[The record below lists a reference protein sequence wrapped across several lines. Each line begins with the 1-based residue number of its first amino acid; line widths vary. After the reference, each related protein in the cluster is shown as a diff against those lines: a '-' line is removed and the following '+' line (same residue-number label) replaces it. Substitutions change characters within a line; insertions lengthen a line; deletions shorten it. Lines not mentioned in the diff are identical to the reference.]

1 MARLIAGRR
10 SARSRPNLALAA
22 VVVVLLG
29 AVRSFVPAPLEDEVH
44 ISRREA
50 LSAALFGA
58 TVAAAPE
65 LCRASPL
72 WRALPE
78 DDTDQ
83 PKHLYPAR
91 FTAYLTRFLLNF
103 DPDFQAMWKDKGEPS
118 PLEQLESKEFRRDA
132 RFARFARTVEL
143 ALSSYAP
150 PSGGSHKLLEVLLKD
165 YGGSTEAKRQICIL
179 FSLLQEP
186 EDQPVK
192 PLRQLLRTVENA
204 SIAKV
209 EVVDRG
215 AFSIDVAGNAPPQLS
230 LTLPVPPGRDGRR
243 ATAVCRLRRA
253 NSTTFVVEAATLGDA
268 GSGYAADMDLTPQVD
283 LPADAQ
289 MLRAPKFTVR
299 VTSPFRALPKD
310 RRAELADSLKSKLTN
325 LLPSFLLPAY
335 SEKLG
340 RLVPDQSLP
349 LTPDPTPLEEVR
361 RLDEVFGG
369 DRQLDRFRADF
380 VFAEFDP
387 MYGPVGLS
395 PLERERRLYAEDFLR
410 LMVAGST
417 AALVRTLLFLPIQ
430 NVKVRMQ
437 TNPQLGGGSLGAALQ
452 EIATTEP
459 PIAFFKA
466 VDVAA
471 IYAIV
476 FGFFSFGVK
485 EFLTREL
492 VIQFPGLNELVA
504 IIFASIVSVFVTM
517 AAGTPWEVLTTK
529 VMAGE
534 GSGESGGRF
543 WGLSLLR
550 DQLQADPKK
559 AAVELY
565 EEYWLLSGKELA
577 FVVTKFLV
585 FDSLREA
592 ILFVVP
598 AFAEAQ
604 SLLVACGCGAVAGA
618 LGAITSHPIDTLFA
632 LRTTGGAKDEIPSLD
647 RLFRGVGARV
657 LIYSPGI
664 ALTFLV
670 YDAAKTWFG
679 VGGGA
684 VMQTLDLL
692 NPSP

>member
-1 MARLIAGRR
+1 MP
-10 SARSRPNLALAA
+10 SCLA
-22 VVVVLLG
+22 
-29 AVRSFVPAPLEDEVH
+29 
-44 ISRREA
+44 
-50 LSAALFGA
+50 
-58 TVAAAPE
+58 
-65 LCRASPL
+65 
-72 WRALPE
+72 
-78 DDTDQ
+78 
-83 PKHLYPAR
+83 
-91 FTAYLTRFLLNF
+91 
-103 DPDFQAMWKDKGEPS
+103 
-118 PLEQLESKEFRRDA
+118 
-132 RFARFARTVEL
+132 
-143 ALSSYAP
+143 
-150 PSGGSHKLLEVLLKD
+150 
-165 YGGSTEAKRQICIL
+165 
-179 FSLLQEP
+179 
-186 EDQPVK
+186 
-192 PLRQLLRTVENA
+192 
-204 SIAKV
+204 
-209 EVVDRG
+209 
-215 AFSIDVAGNAPPQLS
+215 
-230 LTLPVPPGRDGRR
+230 
-243 ATAVCRLRRA
+243 
-253 NSTTFVVEAATLGDA
+253 
-268 GSGYAADMDLTPQVD
+268 
-283 LPADAQ
+283 
-289 MLRAPKFTVR
+289 
-299 VTSPFRALPKD
+299 
-310 RRAELADSLKSKLTN
+310 
-325 LLPSFLLPAY
+325 
-335 SEKLG
+335 
-340 RLVPDQSLP
+340 
-349 LTPDPTPLEEVR
+349 
-361 RLDEVFGG
+361 
-369 DRQLDRFRADF
+369 
-380 VFAEFDP
+380 
-387 MYGPVGLS
+387 
-395 PLERERRLYAEDFLR
+395 
-410 LMVAGST
+410 
-417 AALVRTLLFLPIQ
+417 
-430 NVKVRMQ
+430 
-437 TNPQLGGGSLGAALQ
+437 
-452 EIATTEP
+452 
-459 PIAFFKA
+459 
-466 VDVAA
+466 
-471 IYAIV
+471 
-476 FGFFSFGVK
+476 FFSFGVK